1 MKNFILGLFIG
12 IFITVTLYFTPY
24 IDPRFRTKIGHLL
37 DKDIILLKNGN
48 IIKGWILKKQKDKIS
63 IEIANGYIVLPYSDC
78 EHIEENY
85 LLKYMKELV

>member
-1 MKNFILGLFIG
+1 MKNFIFGLFIG
-12 IFITVTLYFTPY
+12 IFVTITLYFTPY

-48 IIKGWILKKQKDKIS
+48 IMKGWILKRQEGNLT
-63 IEIANGYIVLPYSDC
+63 IEIANGYIIIPYCDC
-78 EHIEENY
+78 EHLEDNY